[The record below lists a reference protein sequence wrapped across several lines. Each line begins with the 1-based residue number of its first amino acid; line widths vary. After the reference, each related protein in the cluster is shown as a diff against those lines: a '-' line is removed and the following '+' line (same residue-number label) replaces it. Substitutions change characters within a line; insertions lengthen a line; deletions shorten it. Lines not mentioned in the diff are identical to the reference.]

1 MKNMKNKLAVCFCVY
16 LYLWNGQFTAAQS
29 VEQGRLKID
38 KEEKQIT
45 IPYSLKDGNRR
56 AFKYNV
62 DISYTQDGGKTFVG
76 PLQKVTGDIGKDLL
90 AGEDRTIVWDY
101 LAENPSFNGRN
112 VQFRIEVEA
121 ERLMGGPRNALLS
134 ALVPGLG
141 NTQVRNRGAL
151 AWRWVFTSL
160 ATYGLIGSSFYFKN
174 QSDQNYAVYQNSYTV
189 EQVQDAYKLANRQSN
204 LAKLSAI
211 AAGLVWATDI
221 VRVAIKG
228 GKNIAEQR
236 RLLQLPQNQRRENNN
251 TIGLRFQL
259 ENATPQLGLVWKLNK

>member
-1 MKNMKNKLAVCFCVY
+1 MKNKLKVCLCVFV
-16 LYLWNGQFTAAQS
+16 YLWNGQSLAAQS
-29 VEQGRLKID
+29 VEQGRLVLD
-38 KEEKQIT
+38 KEKKQIT

-56 AFKYNV
+56 AFKYIV
-62 DISYTQDGGKTFVG
+62 GISYTQDGGQTFVG
-76 PLQKVTGDIGKDLL
+76 PLQKVSGDIGKDLL
-90 AGEDRTIVWDY
+90 AGEDRAIVWDY
-101 LAENPSFNGRN
+101 LEENPSFNGRN

-121 ERLMGGPRNALLS
+121 ERLMGGPQNALLS
-134 ALVPGLG
+134 VLVPGLG
-141 NTQVRNRGAL
+141 NPKVRNRGGL

-174 QSDQNYAVYQNSYTV
+174 QSDQNYAEYQNTYTV
-189 EQVQDAYKLANRQSN
+189 DEVQAAYKTANRQSN

-236 RLLQLPQNQRRENNN
+236 RLLELPQNQRRENGN
-251 TIGLRFQL
+251 TIGLRFHL
-259 ENATPQLGLVWKLNK
+259 ENATPQLGLVWKIEK